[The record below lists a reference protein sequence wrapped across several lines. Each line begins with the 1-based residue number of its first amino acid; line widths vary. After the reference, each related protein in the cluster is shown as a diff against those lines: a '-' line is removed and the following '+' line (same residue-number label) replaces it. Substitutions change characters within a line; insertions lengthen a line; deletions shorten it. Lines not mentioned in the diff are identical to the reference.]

1 MNLAFR
7 NFLASAALAS
17 VGAATAQLPA
27 APTESTLN
35 PYEARVAVPD
45 QSAPARDRAL
55 QEALAQVVD
64 RVSGDG
70 AARAANTLIARAPHL
85 VQRYAYEVDPAT
97 RQLQLVASFDARSI
111 ESQLRGSGL
120 AVWGVNAA
128 PIEEVRVSIS
138 GISSAQDYARVVTR
152 LRSLPGVRQLQ
163 VASAQA
169 GVLDL
174 RLRAEGGAQRLSGAL
189 YASGGLI
196 PDTPA
201 VGAELGYRLR

>member
-1 MNLAFR
+1 M
-7 NFLASAALAS
+7 
-17 VGAATAQLPA
+17 
-27 APTESTLN
+27 
-35 PYEARVAVPD
+35 
-45 QSAPARDRAL
+45 
-55 QEALAQVVD
+55 
-64 RVSGDG
+64 
-70 AARAANTLIARAPHL
+70 
-85 VQRYAYEVDPAT
+85 
-97 RQLQLVASFDARSI
+97 
-111 ESQLRGSGL
+111 
-120 AVWGVNAA
+120 
-128 PIEEVRVSIS
+128 RVSIS
-138 GISSAQDYARVVTR
+138 GINSAQDYARVVTR